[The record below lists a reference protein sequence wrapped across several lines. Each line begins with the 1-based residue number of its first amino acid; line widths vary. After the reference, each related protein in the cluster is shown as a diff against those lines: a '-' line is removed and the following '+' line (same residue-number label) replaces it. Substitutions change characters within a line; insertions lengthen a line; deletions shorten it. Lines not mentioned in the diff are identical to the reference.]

1 VSEDERRILT
11 THIEPN
17 DDGTLA
23 EIEVDAEGNMTAN
36 QYIGSIVVVDPD
48 GRLAH
53 LRHLDTTGYYD
64 EAEGDDDDPRRT

>member
-1 VSEDERRILT
+1 VNEEERRILT

-17 DDGTLA
+17 DDGTLT

-36 QYIGSIVVVDPD
+36 QYMGSIVVVDPD

-64 EAEGDDDDPRRT
+64 QEADGADER